1 MKTSLKNNKG
11 FTLIEL
17 IMVIVI
23 LGILAAVAIP
33 RFLDLRTN
41 ATRSV
46 AEGVTGALKG
56 AIVMLHAQYILNTT
70 TYDIGTVLTQVDG
83 ADVALGTSDA
93 THFTAQIETG
103 VTCTWTYTD
112 LTSLSG
118 QGSVTSASG
127 TGCS

>member
-1 MKTSLKNNKG
+1 MRTSLKNNKG

-23 LGILAAVAIP
+23 LGILASVAIP
-33 RFLDLRTN
+33 RFIDLKSS
-41 ATRSV
+41 ATKSV

-56 AIVMLHAQYILNTT
+56 AIVMLHAQYILNST
-70 TYDIGTVLTQVDG
+70 TYDSGTILTQVDG
-83 ADVALGTSDA
+83 ADVALGTSGA
-93 THFTAQIETG
+93 NTFTALIDTG

-112 LTSLSG
+112 VTSLAG

>member
-1 MKTSLKNNKG
+1 MRKSLKNNKG

-33 RFLDLRTN
+33 RFLDLKSN
-41 ATRSV
+41 ATKSV

-56 AIVMLHAQYILNTT
+56 AIVMLHAQYILNNTS
-70 TYDIGTVLTQVDG
+70 YDAGTILSQVDG
-83 ADVALGTSDA
+83 GDVALGTSGA
-93 THFTAQIETG
+93 NSFTALIDTG
-103 VTCTWTYTD
+103 VTCTWTYTG
-112 LTSLSG
+112 LTGLAG